1 MMGMEP
7 ISTMTLCGCYKATI
21 NESET
26 IIEAQPFWLARS
38 GGEAIKLRA
47 GFRSRPPIERS

>member
-26 IIEAQPFWLARS
+26 IIEAQPFCLARS
-38 GGEAIKLRA
+38 GEAIELRA
-47 GFRSRPPIERS
+47 WFPVSSPIERS